1 MMMIGRNRKGFILFS
16 MILVSSVLGV
26 AVSSAQ
32 RKPLDEALK
41 RLDDNYKGLTTLRAK
56 VTMDKYVSQTGDHD
70 ISEGSVMLLPLKGR
84 DPAFRVD
91 WIKPANESLSV
102 FDGKYTIWRSSQK
115 QAIQGSISKAKN
127 SAAAGNAFAFMNMSK
142 AQLKENYEL
151 NYVALENVSG
161 GTLAWHIQ
169 LVPRTAMRYKTA
181 DVWID
186 ADGFPVQARFIEK
199 NNDST
204 TILLTSPKKNVV
216 IKVKDI
222 EIHLPSGIQ
231 RIQG

>member
-1 MMMIGRNRKGFILFS
+1 MRNLKGLAVVAL
-16 MILVSSVLGV
+16 MLVLSIFEST
-26 AVSSAQ
+26 SAYSQ

-70 ISEGSVMLLPLKGR
+70 ISEGSIMLLPLKGR

-91 WIKPANESLSV
+91 WTKPANESLSV

-142 AQLKENYEL
+142 AQLKEDYEL
-151 NYVALENVSG
+151 SYVALEKVSG

-169 LVPRTAMRYKTA
+169 LVPRTAMRYKIA

-186 ADGFPVQARFIEK
+186 ADGFPVQARFVEK

-204 TILLTSPKKNVV
+204 TVLLTGPKKNAV

-222 EIHLPSGIQ
+222 EIRLPSGIE
-231 RIQG
+231 RIKG